1 MGSDERVKSGA
12 TPQQESEELLQEA
25 RRLQRSVEA
34 TEQAQRRKQKH
45 STAGQ
50 VEQHVTSL
58 HQGTLKAIAGLKWFY
73 GHLLAPLA
81 THRWVRA
88 LLRSY
93 RRLWTKVV
101 YTLDSDGD
109 PVLSKSRAAGMI
121 AATLVALWF
130 TPAVLGALLELV
142 WDTAWMATSYRSGEI
157 WYLGK
162 SQELD
167 PEGHVF
173 SAQGCVSVSCT
184 DQTSIYFRIK
194 PSIAHHIWSLV
205 RNHNIF
211 FPEFVAAGIQ
221 NDVNKCHVT
230 AYGARW
236 NLLVR
241 NWDIYPQ
248 ILSVDCIPVTE
259 REIEAI
265 QQSLRAP
272 GGN

>member
-1 MGSDERVKSGA
+1 MGE
-12 TPQQESEELLQEA
+12 TPRQETDELLQEA
-25 RRLQRSVEA
+25 RRLQRNVEA
-34 TEQAQRRKQKH
+34 AEQALRRKQKH
-45 STAGQ
+45 SAAGQ
-50 VEQHVTSL
+50 IERHVTGL
-58 HQGTLKAIAGLKWFY
+58 HQTALQVLAGLKWIY
-73 GHLLAPLA
+73 SRVLAPLA

-88 LLRSY
+88 LLRAY
-93 RRLWTKVV
+93 QRLWSKMV
-101 YTLDSDGD
+101 YTVDADGD
-109 PVLSKSRAAGMI
+109 RVFSKGRAGAMI

-130 TPAVLGALLELV
+130 TPAVLGTLVELV
-142 WDTAWMATSYRSGEI
+142 WDTAWMVTSYRSGEV

-173 SAQGCVSVSCT
+173 SAQGCGSVSCT

-194 PSIAHHIWSLV
+194 PSLAHHIWSLV
-205 RNHNIF
+205 RNRNVF

-221 NDVNKCHVT
+221 NDVNKCNVT

-259 REIEAI
+259 AEIEAAR
-265 QQSLRAP
+265 QSLRAP
-272 GGN
+272 GGD